1 KTAGKAW
8 FDMAAP
14 MMTPELKRELNM
26 LKLRVALDPKRHYKK
41 QDAKAPP
48 PKYFQ
53 MGTIIEG
60 PTEFYSARMTR
71 RERKETLVEQLLAD
85 ETKQAYFK
93 RKFSEIQEKRQSG
106 GKASYRKKKIIR
118 SGKNRR

>member
-1 KTAGKAW
+1 MKA
-8 FDMAAP
+8 P
-14 MMTPELKRELNM
+14 RMTPELKKELDM

-53 MGTIIEG
+53 MGRIIEG
-60 PTEFYSARMTR
+60 PTEFYSARLTR

-85 ETKQAYFK
+85 ESKQAYFK

-106 GKASYRKKKIIR
+106 GKAFHRKKKAMR
-118 SGKNRR
+118 SGKHRR